1 MATGGGGAICT
12 SIFTACGS
20 EDRRMNSSDLSS
32 LADDSASCSRWLSS
46 MLMVSENRRPILG
59 KSVSTG
65 CSWTA
70 PAVSPD
76 NNKQTVGDVA

>member
-1 MATGGGGAICT
+1 
-12 SIFTACGS
+12 
-20 EDRRMNSSDLSS
+20 
-32 LADDSASCSRWLSS
+32 